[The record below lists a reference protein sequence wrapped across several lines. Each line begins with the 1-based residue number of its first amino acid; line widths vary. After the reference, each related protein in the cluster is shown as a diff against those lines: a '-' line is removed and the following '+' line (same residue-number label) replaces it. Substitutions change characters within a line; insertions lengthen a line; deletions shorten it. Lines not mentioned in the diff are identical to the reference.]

1 MRFYSVYRNIPFLKA
16 KSSVKKKQKLFQ
28 AYDYVVLDEKKN
40 GKWKFNLVKSNDQH
54 INCQL

>member
-1 MRFYSVYRNIPFLKA
+1 MWFYSVYRNIPFLKA
-16 KSSVKKKQKLFQ
+16 KSIVKKKQKLFQ

-40 GKWKFNLVKSNDQH
+40 GKWKLNLVKSNDQH